1 MTNQHLM
8 ERTPVEALRMDR
20 GALRAEFDAIIAA
33 NFPDAAGQLRRLP
46 PRRAAAVTAAVAP
59 LDADGAPP
67 PPEPTPEGGPARDIR
82 ARQRGPPFRT
92 PPDDGF
98 PTATAPTAPALHRQ
112 EVITRTT

>member
-33 NFPDAAGQLRRLP
+33 NFPDAAGQLR
-46 PRRAAAVTAAVAP
+46 
-59 LDADGAPP
+59 GPP